1 MSNVIDTN
9 VYGHN
14 SKFKKILQPLVN
26 CEDRIV
32 EQLFTTYLNNDQIV
46 QPQSG
51 QCGVS
56 NIQ

>member
-1 MSNVIDTN
+1 MWLIQMFMAIIV
-9 VYGHN
+9 N
-14 SKFKKILQPLVN
+14 SKKILQPLVN

-46 QPQSG
+46 QPQSE

>member
-14 SKFKKILQPLVN
+14 STFKKILQPLVN

-46 QPQSG
+46 QPQSE